1 MYFHVFKNTAL
12 SYDRKAEIGDVVPE
26 IKSTL
31 HFSPGPEIF
40 AAVSSGI
47 EARIKR
53 NAKTFTQQ

>member
-1 MYFHVFKNTAL
+1 M
-12 SYDRKAEIGDVVPE
+12 KAEIGDVVPE

-40 AAVSSGI
+40 AAVSSDI
-47 EARIKR
+47 EARIQR